1 MSPAL
6 HRGIRKG
13 LRTLAQLVAGGA
25 LTALI
30 SAVAGGL
37 PAATQGLVMAAW
49 TTVVAFAQNSLE
61 TAGTIPTL
69 LSTSPPTP
77 TRTGGGIT
85 GVNPNDLIPPPSEA
99 S

>member
-1 MSPAL
+1 MSPAIS
-6 HRGIRKG
+6 RGIRKG
-13 LRTLAQLVAGGA
+13 LRTLAQLAAGGA

-49 TTVVAFAQNSLE
+49 TALVAFAQNSLE

-69 LSTSPPTP
+69 LPTAAP
-77 TRTGGGIT
+77 AAAVTGGGVT
-85 GVNPNDLIPPPSEA
+85 GVAPADLIGGPPAP
-99 S
+99 